1 VTETDQISKPNREV
15 KVKRSCHR
23 RGRCFALFGGF
34 LVGPQL
40 QVKQL
45 SHAFLFVYKLTAGR
59 VKQKLYKMKKV
70 MFTAFAVGLG
80 LTANVMAQVP
90 SYVPTNGLVG
100 WWPFNGNANDES
112 GNGNN
117 GTVNGATLTTDRFGN
132 VGKAY
137 SFDGSDW
144 IELNLLPA
152 IDNSNEM
159 AVSVWVKSSG
169 LNSNTNCGV
178 GCAQSYFCR
187 GYDGSNGFYIYTSQ
201 STSPNF
207 YSSVNGPFNGGVASS
222 STVVNMIPHTQWHH
236 LLMNY
241 DGINVEFY
249 EDGNL
254 VGTTPYT
261 NNVGVNSA
269 SVKAAFGRQFVPNY
283 PYYTVGSIDD
293 GAIWNRALTDQ
304 EISDLYNANICYD
317 YVTVTDTLVINTG
330 ITGYNPIT
338 YLNTLKIWPNPSN
351 DHITIDAGNL
361 ATMNGY
367 SIKIEDAQGQQVFQ
381 NAVNQQ
387 QFYVDITTWGGNG
400 LYFVRIIDPQGN
412 TVDIKKIVLQ

>member
-1 VTETDQISKPNREV
+1 
-15 KVKRSCHR
+15 
-23 RGRCFALFGGF
+23 
-34 LVGPQL
+34 
-40 QVKQL
+40 
-45 SHAFLFVYKLTAGR
+45 
-59 VKQKLYKMKKV
+59 MKKLV
-70 MFTAFAVGLG
+70 FTAFAVGLG

-90 SYVPTNGLVG
+90 SYVPSNGLVG

-117 GTVNGATLTTDRFGN
+117 GTVNGATLTTDRFGMAN
-132 VGKAY
+132 KAY
-137 SFDGSDW
+137 SFDGVNDW
-144 IELNLLPA
+144 IEAFLNNNTVNNSFTISTWINANTWINNNPSAAESGFGIIGSRTAPGNATGLYILSSKLVWA
-152 IDNSNEM
+152 IDRQNQNGIYNLTSINNSILQVPLWHHVVMTFDGSVVRIYTNSENNYFYNTGNLTLEFNSNLEI
-159 AVSVWVKSSG
+159 ARDYA
-169 LNSNTNCGV
+169 NDFT
-178 GCAQSYFCR
+178 QPTDDRY
-187 GYDGSNGFYIYTSQ
+187 
-201 STSPNF
+201 
-207 YSSVNGPFNGGVASS
+207 FNG
-222 STVVNMIPHTQWHH
+222 
-236 LLMNY
+236 
-241 DGINVEFY
+241 
-249 EDGNL
+249 
-254 VGTTPYT
+254 
-261 NNVGVNSA
+261 
-269 SVKAAFGRQFVPNY
+269 K
-283 PYYTVGSIDD
+283 IDD
-293 GAIWNRALTDQ
+293 IGVWNRALTDQ
-304 EISDLYNANICYD
+304 EISDLFNGNICYE

>member
-1 VTETDQISKPNREV
+1 
-15 KVKRSCHR
+15 
-23 RGRCFALFGGF
+23 
-34 LVGPQL
+34 
-40 QVKQL
+40 
-45 SHAFLFVYKLTAGR
+45 
-59 VKQKLYKMKKV
+59 

-90 SYVPTNGLVG
+90 SYVPSNGLVG
-100 WWPFNGNANDES
+100 WCPFNGNANDES

-117 GTVNGATLTTDRFGN
+117 GVVSGAVLTNDRFGN
-132 VGKAY
+132 QNKAY
-137 SFDGSDW
+137 LFNGNSDKIQIADANSLDFTNNYTLSAWYFTNSTTQFDQVILGKGG
-144 IELNLLPA
+144 LTGGTGYQLL
-152 IDNSNEM
+152 
-159 AVSVWVKSSG
+159 V
-169 LNSNTNCGV
+169 NSNTPPTPKF
-178 GCAQSYFCR
+178 QF
-187 GYDGSNGFYIYTSQ
+187 GFNNSFGI
-201 STSPNF
+201 
-207 YSSVNGPFNGGVASS
+207 NGGITTPTNASNLS
-222 STVVNMIPHTQWHH
+222 GWH
-236 LLMNY
+236 LLTGTY
-241 DGINVEFY
+241 DGISGRIY
-249 EDGNL
+249 LDGILMNTISISFSL
-254 VGTTPYT
+254 PNSSQPLLFGNET
-261 NNVGVNSA
+261 NSLSRYFNG
-269 SVKAAFGRQFVPNY
+269 KL
-283 PYYTVGSIDD
+283 DD
-293 GAIWNRALTDQ
+293 IGIWNRALTDQ
-304 EISDLYNANICYD
+304 EISDLYNANICYE

>member
-1 VTETDQISKPNREV
+1 
-15 KVKRSCHR
+15 
-23 RGRCFALFGGF
+23 
-34 LVGPQL
+34 
-40 QVKQL
+40 
-45 SHAFLFVYKLTAGR
+45 
-59 VKQKLYKMKKV
+59 MKKV
-70 MFTAFAVGLG
+70 MFTVFAVGLG

-90 SYVPTNGLVG
+90 SYVPSNGLVG

-137 SFDGSDW
+137 SFDGGAQNIICNPVASAQSLTISTW
-144 IELNLLPA
+144 LYVQNNGGGEFIIQNNSSNCTNVNFGGHFGFSQKINFAHNAINCASPG
-152 IDNSNEM
+152 IDNSTL
-159 AVSVWVKSSG
+159 SSTDTAG
-169 LNSNTNCGV
+169 YVGDWINVVQIIDVIGNTKIYLNNVLVDFTSNNPG
-178 GCAQSYFCR
+178 YNFCPTA
-187 GYDGSNGFYIYTSQ
+187 GSNLRFG
-201 STSPNF
+201 
-207 YSSVNGPFNGGVASS
+207 GPWWNQDL
-222 STVVNMIPHTQWHH
+222 QW
-236 LLMNY
+236 
-241 DGINVEFY
+241 F
-249 EDGNL
+249 
-254 VGTTPYT
+254 
-261 NNVGVNSA
+261 
-269 SVKAAFGRQFVPNY
+269 K
-283 PYYTVGSIDD
+283 GSLDD
-293 GAIWNRALTDQ
+293 IGIWNRVLTDQ
-304 EISDLYNANICYD
+304 EISDLYNANICYE

>member
-1 VTETDQISKPNREV
+1 MNK
-15 KVKRSCHR
+15 
-23 RGRCFALFGGF
+23 
-34 LVGPQL
+34 LV
-40 QVKQL
+40 
-45 SHAFLFVYKLTAGR
+45 
-59 VKQKLYKMKKV
+59 
-70 MFTAFAVGLG
+70 FTAFAVGLG
-80 LTANVMAQVP
+80 LTASVIAQVP

-117 GTVNGATLTTDRFGN
+117 GTVNGAILTADRFGN

-137 SFDGSDW
+137 SFDGVDDFINCSFSGPAGANIDISVTFW
-144 IELNLLPA
+144 MKTSQSSYGEIIGYGNDQITGQDFRIYINGQQGCNNAMYFDSYSSAKGINTSFLN
-152 IDNSNEM
+152 
-159 AVSVWVKSSG
+159 VWDFYTLKFKGTG
-169 LNSNTNCGV
+169 LNSV
-178 GCAQSYFCR
+178 DSSYF
-187 GYDGSNGFYIYTSQ
+187 YKNGVLQ
-201 STSPNF
+201 SSGCF
-207 YSSVNGPFNGGVASS
+207 YSTISLMNISNLFPLTFGKYHGNLIPGSFFNGD
-222 STVVNMIPHTQWHH
+222 
-236 LLMNY
+236 L
-241 DGINVEFY
+241 
-249 EDGNL
+249 
-254 VGTTPYT
+254 
-261 NNVGVNSA
+261 
-269 SVKAAFGRQFVPNY
+269 
-283 PYYTVGSIDD
+283 DD
-293 GAIWNRALTDQ
+293 IGIWNRALTDQ
-304 EISDLYNANICYD
+304 EISDLYNANICYE

>member
-1 VTETDQISKPNREV
+1 
-15 KVKRSCHR
+15 
-23 RGRCFALFGGF
+23 
-34 LVGPQL
+34 
-40 QVKQL
+40 
-45 SHAFLFVYKLTAGR
+45 
-59 VKQKLYKMKKV
+59 MKKLV
-70 MFTAFAVGLG
+70 FTAFAVGLG

-90 SYVPTNGLVG
+90 SYVPSNGLVG

-132 VGKAY
+132 IGKAY
-137 SFDGSDW
+137 SFDGVNDW
-144 IELNLLPA
+144 IEVLNSPSLQNV
-152 IDNSNEM
+152 NSMSISGWLN
-159 AVSVWVKSSG
+159 VNQWFQSNGNGWCPILSKSSTAQPG
-169 LNSNTNCGV
+169 IYAFGIGSDRFYNNLFTKQFESTNNFSNSLNTWIYCVVVNNGSSAKFYLNGILHQTVNNFQTLSN
-178 GCAQSYFCR
+178 F
-187 GYDGSNGFYIYTSQ
+187 
-201 STSPNF
+201 
-207 YSSVNGPFNGGVASS
+207 SS
-222 STVVNMIPHTQWHH
+222 SANLFFGKDNP
-236 LLMNY
+236 
-241 DGINVEFY
+241 GILE
-249 EDGNL
+249 
-254 VGTTPYT
+254 YT
-261 NNVGVNSA
+261 NG
-269 SVKAAFGRQFVPNY
+269 K
-283 PYYTVGSIDD
+283 IDD
-293 GAIWNRALTDQ
+293 IGIWNRALSDQ
-304 EISDLYNANICYD
+304 EISDLYNANICYE

-330 ITGYNPIT
+330 ITGYNPIM